1 MLGGLRH
8 RPLLLAAVGSGLAS
22 GALLWAAGMRLPIA
36 VLLGWCLAVLVHAV
50 PTMHSALR
58 ATPTVMR
65 RRAELLDEG
74 EGAVLLTSLGAAGAS
89 LVAVFWLLAS
99 GDGAAGALHVALAVA
114 AIALSWGYVH
124 LLFAIRYAHEY
135 WRSGGGFD
143 LPGGGKPDFSD
154 FLYIAFTIGMTFQTS
169 DVAFTTRTLRR
180 LALGHALVSF
190 VFNMVILAA
199 AVNIAAG
206 LVH

>member
-8 RPLLLAAVGSGLAS
+8 RPLLVAAVGVGLAS
-22 GALLWAAGMRLPIA
+22 GLLLRLAGMQVPTA

-50 PTMHSALR
+50 PT
-58 ATPTVMR
+58 TVTAWQAAPAFAR

-74 EGAVLLTSLGAAGAS
+74 ETAVLLTSLGAATAS
-89 LVAVFWLLAS
+89 LVAVFWHLAS
-99 GDGAAGALHVALAVA
+99 ADHGGALHVALGVF
-114 AIALSWGYVH
+114 AIGLSWGYVH

-135 WRSGGGFD
+135 WRSGGGLD
-143 LPGGGKPDFSD
+143 LPGDEKPDFSD
-154 FLYIAFTIGMTFQTS
+154 FLYVAFTIGMTFQTS
-169 DVAFTTRTLRR
+169 DVGFTMRALRR

>member
-1 MLGGLRH
+1 MLRGLRH
-8 RPLLLAAVGSGLAS
+8 RPLLLAAVGTGLAC
-22 GALLWAAGMRLPIA
+22 GGLLWVAGVRVPTA
-36 VLLGWCLAVLVHAV
+36 VLLGWCVTVLTHAV
-50 PTMHSALR
+50 PTTMSALR
-58 ATPTVMR
+58 ATPAAIR

-74 EGAVLLTSLGAAGAS
+74 ETAVLLTSLGAAGAS
-89 LVAVFWLLAS
+89 LVAVFWHLAS
-99 GDGAAGALHVALAVA
+99 ADGEASPAHVALAIA

-135 WRSGGGFD
+135 WRAGGGLD
-143 LPGGGKPDFSD
+143 LPGGGKPDFPD

-169 DVAFTTRTLRR
+169 DTGLATRVMRR

-190 VFNMVILAA
+190 VFNMIILAA